1 MFKKK
6 HRRRVT
12 NAKPEPLISQ
22 KSNSKMVSFS
32 TAATAIVA
40 ATIALSSSSPALFC
54 NAFVP
59 ASSNIIPPSQSQLR
73 AIDEKMMERLDG
85 IRRSYNALTER
96 LADPDVIGDS
106 NLLRQV
112 MSDRSK
118 SEEVVL
124 AFEEVRFLLL
134 RSIMFIAC
142 AALAATQFHSPR
154 LLHVLLPTRN
164 EMTSSDSTANSRKN
178 WRVPRN
184 CSRTPATTRT

>member
-1 MFKKK
+1 
-6 HRRRVT
+6 
-12 NAKPEPLISQ
+12 
-22 KSNSKMVSFS
+22 MVSFS

-40 ATIALSSSSPALFC
+40 ATVALSSSNC
-54 NAFVP
+54 HAFVP
-59 ASSNIIPPSQSQLR
+59 SPNTRSAVSHGVTTVTTTSQLQ

-124 AFEEVRFLLL
+124 AYEEV
-134 RSIMFIAC
+134 SA
-142 AALAATQFHSPR
+142 
-154 LLHVLLPTRN
+154 VL
-164 EMTSSDSTANSRKN
+164 EAKS
-178 WRVPRN
+178 
-184 CSRTPATTRT
+184 C

>member
-1 MFKKK
+1 MKASK
-6 HRRRVT
+6 RRGQ
-12 NAKPEPLISQ
+12 PFISQ
-22 KSNSKMVSFS
+22 KSKSKMVSFS
-32 TAATAIVA
+32 TAIVA
-40 ATIALSSSSPALFC
+40 ATIALSSSSPNNIFC

-59 ASSNIIPPSQSQLR
+59 TSSNINIPSSQSQLH

-106 NLLRQV
+106 NLLRKV

-134 RSIMFIAC
+134 FIFFELCMLYVRHLLRQNSIPLTSPPASPLSMSRNV
-142 AALAATQFHSPR
+142 ATH
-154 LLHVLLPTRN
+154 T
-164 EMTSSDSTANSRKN
+164 K
-178 WRVPRN
+178 
-184 CSRTPATTRT
+184 

>member
-1 MFKKK
+1 M
-6 HRRRVT
+6 
-12 NAKPEPLISQ
+12 
-22 KSNSKMVSFS
+22 SFS

-40 ATIALSSSSPALFC
+40 ATIALSPSSPNLLC

-59 ASSNIIPPSQSQLR
+59 TSSNIPPSQSQLN

-124 AFEEVRFLLL
+124 AFEEVRRAFPSVTYLL
-134 RSIMFIAC
+134 
-142 AALAATQFHSPR
+142 
-154 LLHVLLPTRN
+154 
-164 EMTSSDSTANSRKN
+164 
-178 WRVPRN
+178 
-184 CSRTPATTRT
+184 

>member
-1 MFKKK
+1 
-6 HRRRVT
+6 
-12 NAKPEPLISQ
+12 
-22 KSNSKMVSFS
+22 MVSFS

-40 ATIALSSSSPALFC
+40 ATIALSSSPPNTLFC

-59 ASSNIIPPSQSQLR
+59 TSSNINIPSSQSQLH

-106 NLLRQV
+106 NLLRKV

-124 AFEEVRFLLL
+124 AFEEVRFLL
-134 RSIMFIAC
+134 
-142 AALAATQFHSPR
+142 P
-154 LLHVLLPTRN
+154 LLLF
-164 EMTSSDSTANSRKN
+164 
-178 WRVPRN
+178 
-184 CSRTPATTRT
+184 